1 MKADVKQNIDIK
13 KHIEEIQEAI
23 NTNKMIT
30 VKMEQ
35 LDHEYDINIEHIHYL
50 SDDIAK
56 ELKKRC
62 KDIIDVKI
70 NKSSIRIRMMED
82 VKFQCLKDLG
92 YIFGINNE
100 EITLHS
106 VYDDEYESLYID
118 MIIKI

>member
-1 MKADVKQNIDIK
+1 MKVDVKQNIDIK

-30 VKMEQ
+30 AKMEQ
-35 LDHEYDINIEHIHYL
+35 LDHEYDINVEHIHYL
-50 SDDIAK
+50 SDDITK

-62 KDIIDVKI
+62 KEIIDVKI

-100 EITLHS
+100 KITLHS